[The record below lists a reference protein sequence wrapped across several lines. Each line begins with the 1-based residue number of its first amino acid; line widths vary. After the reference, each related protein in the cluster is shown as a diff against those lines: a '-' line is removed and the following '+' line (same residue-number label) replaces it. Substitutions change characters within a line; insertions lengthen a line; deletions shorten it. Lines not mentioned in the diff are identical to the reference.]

1 MDPAPQGRSRYVIYT
16 HISYDKILNMK
27 LTDISNDIN
36 EWFSGS
42 GPLADIVVSSR
53 IRLARNLADHKFL
66 SHCSTAEK
74 SDILENLKA
83 ILMSLDLGDEIF
95 YFSVDKASTLKR
107 NFLVERHLISRHH
120 ASGQG
125 PRGVVIARREFFTAM
140 INEEDHL
147 RIQVLKP
154 GCQLSQCAKQINH
167 IDDMIEQKV
176 DYAFS
181 CRYGYL
187 TACPT
192 NLGTG
197 IRVSVML
204 HLPALKM
211 TGQIEKFFNA
221 ARDMSLAVRGL
232 FGEGTEAA
240 SDLYQISN
248 QVTLGISESDI
259 VSQFEN
265 TIIPE
270 IIEYEKSARNQL
282 LANQVDTLDDK
293 ISRAMALLQNAHLI
307 SSQEALFLLSHLR
320 LGINMHEHMGA
331 STPAIER
338 LCALSNAET
347 NVDKRRVLS
356 ITTINRLFMLT
367 LPAHLQLNH
376 GKPLDSGRRDALRAK
391 IIRSALGQDTQQR
404 S

>member
-1 MDPAPQGRSRYVIYT
+1 
-16 HISYDKILNMK
+16 MK
-27 LTDISNDIN
+27 LTDISNNIN
-36 EWFSGS
+36 EWFNGS
-42 GPLADIVVSSR
+42 GPLADIVISSR
-53 IRLARNLADHKFL
+53 IRLARNVAGYKFL
-66 SHCSTAEK
+66 SRCSNAEK
-74 SDILENLKA
+74 SEILKKLRDV
-83 ILMSLDLGDEIF
+83 LMPLELGDTVF
-95 YFSVDKASTLKR
+95 YICVDKAPSLNR
-107 NFLVERHLISRHH
+107 HLLVERHLISRQH
-120 ASGQG
+120 AFGKG
-125 PRGVVIARREFFTAM
+125 PRGVVITQREFFTAM

-147 RIQVLKP
+147 RIQVLKA

-167 IDDMIEQKV
+167 IDDMIEQKI

-181 CRYGYL
+181 PRYGYL

-197 IRVSVML
+197 IRVSAML

-221 ARDMSLAVRGL
+221 ARDTSLAVRGL

-240 SDLYQISN
+240 SDLYQLSN
-248 QVTLGISESDI
+248 QVTLGISESDS

-265 TIIPE
+265 SVIPE
-270 IIEYEKSARNQL
+270 IVEYENAARSQL
-282 LANQVDTLDDK
+282 LSKQPDLLDDK

-331 STPAIER
+331 STPAIEKLR
-338 LCALSNAET
+338 TLCGTGDADNT
-347 NVDKRRVLS
+347 HGLS
-356 ITTINRLFMLT
+356 IATINRLFMLT
-367 LPAHLQLNH
+367 LPAHLQLNY
-376 GKPLDSGRRDALRAK
+376 GKPLDATHRDALRAQ
-391 IIRSALGQDTQQR
+391 IIRSALNQDTQQK

>member
-1 MDPAPQGRSRYVIYT
+1 
-16 HISYDKILNMK
+16 MK

-42 GPLADIVVSSR
+42 GPLADIVISSR
-53 IRLARNLADHKFL
+53 IRLARNLAGYKFL
-66 SHCSTAEK
+66 SCCSTTEK
-74 SDILENLKA
+74 SEILEKLKDV
-83 ILMSLDLGDEIF
+83 LMSLDLGDTIF
-95 YFSVDKASTLKR
+95 YVSVDKASTLNR
-107 NFLVERHLISRHH
+107 DLLVERHLISRHH
-120 ASGQG
+120 AAGRG

-147 RIQVLKP
+147 RMQVLKA
-154 GCQLSQCAKQINH
+154 GCQLSECAKQINH
-167 IDDMIEQKV
+167 IDDMIEQKI

-181 CRYGYL
+181 PRYGYL

-197 IRVSVML
+197 IRCSVML

-221 ARDMSLAVRGL
+221 ARDMNLAVRGL

-248 QVTLGISESDI
+248 QVTLGISEQAI
-259 VSQFEN
+259 VSEFEN

-270 IIEYEKSARNQL
+270 IAEYENTARNHL
-282 LANQVDTLDDK
+282 LSKQVDTLDDK
-293 ISRAMALLQNAHLI
+293 ISRAMALLQNARLI

-320 LGINMHEHMGA
+320 LGINMHQHMGA
-331 STPAIER
+331 TTPAIKR
-338 LCALSNAET
+338 LCALAGTTDEG
-347 NVDKRRVLS
+347 KGLS
-356 ITTINRLFMLT
+356 IATINRLFMLT
-367 LPAHLQLNH
+367 LPAHLQLNY
-376 GKPLDSGRRDALRAK
+376 GKPLDSTGRDALRAK
-391 IIRSALGQDTQQR
+391 IIRSALNQET
-404 S
+404 